1 MAMRADTEHPW
12 YERIIEEIRRAPVP
26 TSVVS
31 RRELDT
37 LRASSHGLVG
47 QEVAALLGIGEESVK
62 SYLTSARRKLRA
74 KNTTHAVAL
83 AIRAGIL

>member
-1 MAMRADTEHPW
+1 MRVDAEHPW
-12 YERIIEEIRRAPVP
+12 TERIIEDIRRAPMP
-26 TSVVS
+26 KTVVS
-31 RRELDT
+31 PRELDT
-37 LRASSHGLVG
+37 LRASSHGMVG

-62 SYLTSARRKLRA
+62 SYLASARRKLRA